1 MTFVVSFAGNT
12 VLDNNPSAATPLQLI
27 LGFDAAEELYDA
39 LDLREQLIIDLK
51 IAGWSQHEIG
61 EALGLSQGWVSIL
74 FRRSRFKLANSKLL
88 HTLEIRQH
96 FKDTSPILQGASPGH
111 FEDNN

>member
-1 MTFVVSFAGNT
+1 MYSAGIMA
-12 VLDNNPSAATPLQLI
+12 LDNKPSAATPLQAI
-27 LGFDAAEELYDA
+27 LGFEAAEEVYDT

-74 FRRSRFKLANSKLL
+74 FRRSRYKIANS
-88 HTLEIRQH
+88 TLVRTVEIRQH
-96 FKDTSPILQGASPGH
+96 FKETSPIIQGDPPDR
-111 FEDNN
+111 FEIEN

>member
-1 MTFVVSFAGNT
+1 MFSAGIMVSS
-12 VLDNNPSAATPLQLI
+12 NPSTPTPLQTI
-27 LGFDAAEELYDA
+27 LGFDAAEELYDL

-74 FRRSRFKLANSKLL
+74 FRRSRFTLANSKLL

-96 FKDTSPILQGASPGH
+96 FKESSPIIRDQ
-111 FEDNN
+111 EDRYELDDN